1 MNSILF
7 FAETFK
13 NPLMSILY
21 RNVRFVLFAKTSFV
35 FKQVSTEPG
44 ESGIRR
50 IKKIRCK
57 NTYQSQECIPV
68 ECILPAA
75 VAVRWGG
82 VCLSACWDTPP
93 GCGPGD
99 PLCVGLEN
107 PRMGV
112 GLETPPRCGP
122 GDPPGDLQGML
133 GYNPTVNRI
142 TDTCKI

>member
-35 FKQVSTEPG
+35 FKQISTEPG
-44 ESGIRR
+44 KSGIRR

-57 NTYQSQECIPV
+57 STYQSQECIPV
-68 ECILPAA
+68 KCILPAA
-75 VAVRWGG
+75 VAVSWGG
-82 VCLSACWDTPP
+82 SASVHAGIHPQGVGLET
-93 GCGPGD
+93 

-107 PRMGV
+107 ARMGV